1 MSASFSGRL
10 AMIGLLSALCTTAA
24 CDRGSPPQ
32 GQAEANASAPSPDEA
47 APATPAAT
55 RAGAVDRSHAG
66 ERPPQDAFT
75 DASGTRTTLADFK
88 GAPVLVNLW
97 ATWCGPCVLEMPT
110 LEKLAAKYDGRLTVL
125 TVSQDLGQQD
135 KITALFAAK
144 GFTRL
149 HPWLDPDNTLSNHY
163 QTGVLPTT
171 VLYDKDGKEVWRMVG
186 GHDWSNAETDAL
198 LKDTVG
204 G

>member
-1 MSASFSGRL
+1 MLLPFAML
-10 AMIGLLSALCTTAA
+10 AGG
-24 CDRGSPPQ
+24 CDRQ
-32 GQAEANASAPSPDEA
+32 GA
-47 APATPAAT
+47 APAQPQASASASESPDTGT
-55 RAGAVDRSHAG
+55 GAGAG
-66 ERPPQDAFT
+66 EALGGKLDTAKKGSAIPALAFADPT
-75 DASGTRTTLADFK
+75 GAKLDPATLK
-88 GAPVLVNLW
+88 GKPVLVNLW